1 MRRRNT
7 QSGEG
12 RLGCIFWIVMLVI
25 GGMVASRVVPP
36 KIATAELKDHMEDLA
51 ATRPRGTNED
61 FRNSIYKRAQEL
73 KLPVQQK
80 EISVQKDTQR
90 AVMDVEFTIPVDLF
104 VYTWMWKVSLHVDRP
119 IFIV

>member
-1 MRRRNT
+1 MRSRNT

-12 RLGCIFWIVMLVI
+12 RLGCIFWIVLLVI
-25 GGMVASRVVPP
+25 GGIVASRVIPL

-51 ATRPRGTNED
+51 QTRPRGTSEE

-73 KLPVQQK
+73 KLPLQQK
-80 EISVQKDTQR
+80 EISVQKDQQR
-90 AVMDVEFTIPVDLF
+90 AVMDVELTIPIDLF
-104 VYTWMWKVSLHVDRP
+104 VYTYMWKVSLHVDRP